1 MRPRVLLAD
10 DYTELMGAFERLLA
24 PTCDVVGCV
33 ADGDAVFEAIPRL
46 QPDVVVLDLHM
57 PPTDGIE
64 ICRHVKEISPETA
77 VIILSASSDVEI
89 IREALGAGASA
100 FVTKVSAVDA
110 LLPAIQR
117 AMAARSVADS

>member
-1 MRPRVLLAD
+1 LLAD

-64 ICRHVKEISPETA
+64 ICRHVKEIAPETA

-89 IREALGAGASA
+89 IREALRAGASA
-100 FVTKVSAVDA
+100 FVTKVAAVDA